1 MIILIP
7 SYEPTHRLTDLVT
20 ELRQAA
26 PDVGMVVVDDG
37 SGPPY
42 AARFASV
49 VELGVELVTFPD
61 NRGKGA
67 ALKAGFR
74 HIARQHPG
82 HDVVTADSDGQ
93 HTVDD
98 ILRVAFRLRREE
110 DALVLGVRAFSATSD
125 QQRVP
130 ARSRFG
136 NAVSALLFKVAAGY
150 AVTDTQTGLRGLP
163 ASALEWAN
171 TVMGERFEYELEML
185 LAVPDAGLRVVELPI
200 ATVYLDHNA
209 SSHFR
214 PLRDSARVMRPM
226 LRFASASFA
235 GFLIDTVVLQLV
247 FWLTGSLLGSV
258 VAARVMSG
266 SANFALNRRILGRGT
281 PIMRAALKYAL
292 LAVALLGAN
301 YVWLSVL
308 TAAGIALLPAKLV
321 TEVALYVVSFAVQR
335 TIVFARGSRSRGGLS
350 AAGGSESKPAP
361 STPDVGFD
369 TSASRA
375 LNPRRAA

>member
-7 SYEPTHRLTDLVT
+7 SYEPTRRLTDLVAQ
-20 ELRQAA
+20 LRHAA
-26 PDVGMVVVDDG
+26 PDVGVVVVDDG
-37 SGPPY
+37 SGPAF
-42 AARFASV
+42 AARFGEVA
-49 VELGVELVTFPD
+49 ELGAELVTFTA

-74 HIARQHPG
+74 HIARRHHG

-110 DALVLGVRAFSATSD
+110 DALVLGVRAFAGE
-125 QQRVP
+125 VP

-136 NAVSALLFKVAAGY
+136 NAVSAFLFRIASGY
-150 AVTDTQTGLRGLP
+150 GVTDTQTGLRGLP
-163 ASALEWAN
+163 ASALDWAAA
-171 TVMGERFEYELEML
+171 VPGERFEYELEML
-185 LAVPDAGLRVVELPI
+185 LAVPAGGLRVVELPI

-214 PLRDSARVMRPM
+214 PLRDSVRVMRPM

-235 GFLIDTVVLQLV
+235 GFLIDTVVLQLA

-258 VAARVMSG
+258 IAARLVSG
-266 SANFALNRRILGRGT
+266 SVNFALNRRILGPGSPLVRS
-281 PIMRAALKYAL
+281 ALKYAA
-292 LAVALLGAN
+292 LAVALLAAN

-308 TAAGIALLPAKLV
+308 TAAGIPLLPAKLV
-321 TEVALYVVSFAVQR
+321 TEVALYVVSFSVQR
-335 TIVFARGSRSRGGLS
+335 TIVFG
-350 AAGGSESKPAP
+350 
-361 STPDVGFD
+361 
-369 TSASRA
+369 
-375 LNPRRAA
+375 RRAAGLDTRAARAARSAKPSTVSTLGR

>member
-20 ELRQAA
+20 ELRAAA
-26 PDVGMVVVDDG
+26 PDVGVVVVDDG
-37 SGPPY
+37 SGAAY
-42 AARFASV
+42 AARFDSV
-49 VELGVELVTFPD
+49 IDLGAELVTFAE

-74 HIARQHPG
+74 HIAREHPG

-110 DALVLGVRAFSATSD
+110 DALVLGVRAFVGD
-125 QQRVP
+125 VP
-130 ARSRFG
+130 RRSRFG
-136 NAVSALLFKVAAGY
+136 NAVSAFLFRIAAGY

-163 ASALEWAN
+163 AAALDWAR
-171 TVMGERFEYELEML
+171 TVAGERFEYELEML
-185 LAVPDAGLRVVELPI
+185 LGVQDAGLRVVELPI

-214 PLRDSARVMRPM
+214 AVRDSVRVMRPM
-226 LRFASASFA
+226 LRFVSASFA
-235 GFLIDTVVLQLV
+235 GFLIDTVVLQLA

-258 VAARVMSG
+258 VAARVVSG
-266 SANFALNRRILGRGT
+266 SANFALNRRILGPAT
-281 PIMRAALKYAL
+281 PLVRAALKYAA
-292 LAVALLGAN
+292 LAVVLLGAN

-308 TAAGIALLPAKLV
+308 TAAGIPLLPAKIV
-321 TEVALYVVSFAVQR
+321 TEVALYLVSFAVQR
-335 TIVFARGSRSRGGLS
+335 TLVFTRRRPRWSSS
-350 AAGGSESKPAP
+350 AARSDARVETA
-361 STPDVGFD
+361 T
-369 TSASRA
+369 
-375 LNPRRAA
+375 AA